1 MELKISED
9 EHLNGILITGN
20 FTADRDKALVWSG
33 EGNREK
39 ADILREQ
46 GYQTI
51 EDTQG
56 GKALNQALPYEATL
70 DAEILGKIISK
81 DDYDRYWSEASN
93 RFSTSQEGDIT
104 TRVVGAL
111 EDRDFRAVELPNF
124 LADKEITSINGIPRE
139 ELSALYQTSPVEAFN
154 SICEAEQSRTLRHDL
169 ESQGTDLAEGREADA
184 PIIGRGDDP
193 TAEGMKN
200 LEDGVINGLNALADG
215 TEAIGFA
222 VLDFLSG
229 DSKPPP
235 TPEQQA
241 EMNKAA
247 EREAR
252 VQAFRERQEEY
263 RQQQERDREAGQE
276 QDQGRGLRR

>member
-9 EHLNGILITGN
+9 ERINGILITGN
-20 FTADRDKALVWSG
+20 FTTDRDKAVAYSG
-33 EGNREK
+33 CYDSVQNRMRAEE
-39 ADILREQ
+39 LRQQ

-56 GKALNQALPYEATL
+56 GKALNQALPFEATL
-70 DAEILGKIISK
+70 DAAILGKIISK

-124 LADKEITSINGIPRE
+124 LADKAITSINGIPRE
-139 ELSALYQTSPVEAFN
+139 ELAAIYQTSPEEAFN
-154 SICEAEQSRTLRHDL
+154 RICEAEQSRTLQHGR
-169 ESQGTDLAEGREADA
+169 ESQSTGLADA
-184 PIIGRGDDP
+184 P
-193 TAEGMKN
+193 K
-200 LEDGVINGLNALADG
+200 
-215 TEAIGFA
+215 
-222 VLDFLSG
+222 
-229 DSKPPP
+229 
-235 TPEQQA
+235 QQA

-252 VQAFRERQEEY
+252 IQAFRECREEY
-263 RQQQERDREAGQE
+263 RQRQERDREAGRE